1 MERDIQERTFRLAL
15 AIATLGR
22 DADYRLTV
30 RRNIIRQLVRA
41 ATSVGA
47 NVEEA
52 SGAQTKPDFVAKM
65 AVARKEAREVNYW
78 LRLASE
84 LDIVA
89 DTDWAPLRREAMS
102 VSQVVSAITRNAQR
116 SDNRSPRQT

>member
-78 LRLASE
+78 LR
-84 LDIVA
+84 VA
-89 DTDWAPLRREAMS
+89 DIDWAPLRREAMS

-116 SDNRSPRQT
+116 SDNRRPRQT

>member
-15 AIATLGR
+15 TIATLGR

-116 SDNRSPRQT
+116 SDNRRPRQT